1 MIFRDRGRS
10 KWAEFLLLS
19 VTPDSLR
26 SSIPCST
33 STFSKSSPLPL
44 PWEWPELWPPSHG
57 SDSDNNVPMTTYI
70 YTITHFTR
78 TRTHIN
84 SRISSLS
91 PLIVFFVLQL
101 KLIISKLT
109 FFLFFFSESL
119 PFLLINPSKKNKQ
132 IKSIASGWLLLMIR
146 SKEGR
151 DGDGDEDKTRKE
163 KRR

>member
-1 MIFRDRGRS
+1 MYALLLFFFFFSYFISTKTKKKILDHNHVFPLHPPFPTRKYFFPQLIFRDRGRS

-57 SDSDNNVPMTTYI
+57 SDSDNNVPMATYI

-109 FFLFFFSESL
+109 FFFV
-119 PFLLINPSKKNKQ
+119 FLLFQ
-132 IKSIASGWLLLMIR
+132 IY
-146 SKEGR
+146 
-151 DGDGDEDKTRKE
+151 
-163 KRR
+163 